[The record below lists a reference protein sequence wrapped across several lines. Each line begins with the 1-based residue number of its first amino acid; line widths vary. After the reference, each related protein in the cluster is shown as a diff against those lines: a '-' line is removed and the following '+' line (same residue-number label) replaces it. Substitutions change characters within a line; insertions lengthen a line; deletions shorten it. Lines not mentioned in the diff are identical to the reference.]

1 MKTKRWTCSGCGM
14 QFGGLS
20 GFDKHR
26 AADGSAGHPH
36 YGRRC
41 RSVEEMAA
49 FGYVLKNGVLIH
61 PMTAEV
67 RMRLE
72 GATEA

>member
-1 MKTKRWTCSGCGM
+1 M

-26 AADGSAGHPH
+26 AADGPAGHPH

-41 RSVEEMAA
+41 RSVEEMST
-49 FGYVLKNGVLIH
+49 FGYVLKNGVLSL

-67 RMRLE
+67 RERLE
-72 GATEA
+72 NAAEA